1 MAEAALLANFFE
13 TFRDLGTGSALIRE
27 KELSPSIVASVF
39 WLNVILGTVI
49 CLAVVGLSYPLS
61 IFFHEPALAPV
72 VRVLALALLFSCLS
86 VVPNALL
93 NRQMA
98 FKRITIAQLVGAAC
112 GTALAITLAISG
124 AGVWSLVLGTVTIS
138 AVTCIALWIA
148 AGYRVNGALVWRD
161 IRGIAHYSLHLS
173 AFGTLNYFSRNADN
187 LIVGRWL
194 GTLALGYYQMAY
206 TIMTYPLNNFSSAIC
221 TVLFPAISRL
231 QDDDERFRSAYTRAC
246 MLIALVTFPAMLGV
260 AIVARPFVEVV
271 LGPSWTPVVGLLVV
285 FGPLGMA
292 QSVFTTVGLIYKA
305 KGRSDWLFRW
315 GLFSSIAYVA
325 SFLLGVRWGIQGVA
339 NAYAVAWTALM
350 IPGFLIPLR
359 LIGLSG
365 REFFLSLWP
374 GLKASLAMALISVA
388 WLQSIRMGG
397 VKSPWIQLFSTALLG
412 GLVYIVLLLRGRP
425 PVVIA
430 VRDLLMESGK
440 APLARLAKL
449 I

>member
-1 MAEAALLANFFE
+1 
-13 TFRDLGTGSALIRE
+13 
-27 KELSPSIVASVF
+27 
-39 WLNVILGTVI
+39 
-49 CLAVVGLSYPLS
+49 
-61 IFFHEPALAPV
+61 
-72 VRVLALALLFSCLS
+72 
-86 VVPNALL
+86 
-93 NRQMA
+93 
-98 FKRITIAQLVGAAC
+98 
-112 GTALAITLAISG
+112 
-124 AGVWSLVLGTVTIS
+124 
-138 AVTCIALWIA
+138 
-148 AGYRVNGALVWRD
+148 
-161 IRGIAHYSLHLS
+161 
-173 AFGTLNYFSRNADN
+173 
-187 LIVGRWL
+187 
-194 GTLALGYYQMAY
+194 
-206 TIMTYPLNNFSSAIC
+206 
-221 TVLFPAISRL
+221 
-231 QDDDERFRSAYTRAC
+231 
-246 MLIALVTFPAMLGV
+246 
-260 AIVARPFVEVV
+260 
-271 LGPSWTPVVGLLVV
+271 
-285 FGPLGMA
+285 MA

-374 GLKASLAMALISVA
+374 GLKASLAMALISAA